1 MVAVVGGGCG
11 VLADGSVDCGG
22 GGKFT
27 GTRAVLEVTML
38 VQMLFLILVVVMVHV
53 GVALVVGQILR
64 DVLQVLIHKYK

>member
-1 MVAVVGGGCG
+1 
-11 VLADGSVDCGG
+11 
-22 GGKFT
+22 
-27 GTRAVLEVTML
+27 ML